1 MPNDPVSSHEFST
14 GCSNMKYL
22 LLICGLTI
30 ATLLNASVRI
40 GDITTYPNT
49 TPTSLTGYGLVVG
62 LAGTGDG
69 SKSTFTPQAFSSM
82 MKKFGLEVDA
92 SKLKLKNIAAV
103 MVTCEMPPGSKLG
116 SRLDALVS
124 SLGDASSL
132 QGGTLLRTVL
142 LDPWGEAVAEVQGPI
157 SIGGFNYESSGSRVS
172 QNHAVVGRI
181 PNGVVLFTDGERLP
195 APADTFVL
203 TLHQPD
209 LTMSVRIIDAVN
221 EAYPGAADV
230 IDPATVVVRI
240 PKALISASE
249 RFAFQSVISDITV
262 EPVAS
267 DRIVINERTGTLVV
281 GTGVTLMPAAVAH
294 GNLTVEIS
302 DRPVISQPNAF
313 NESGSTVVER
323 QSKISVE
330 HAGVGLKEVKGAAS
344 VGDVAKMLNSLGVS
358 PRDMIAIFQGLKE
371 AGALQAELVI
381 I

>member
-1 MPNDPVSSHEFST
+1 MPNAPESLLASLT
-14 GCSNMKYL
+14 GCSNMKN
-22 LLICGLTI
+22 LILIGVLMI
-30 ATLLNASVRI
+30 ATFAYSAVRI
-40 GDITTYPNT
+40 GDITNYPNT

-82 MKKFGLEVDA
+82 MKKFGLELDA
-92 SKLKLKNIAAV
+92 STLKLKNVAAV
-103 MVTCEMPPGSKLG
+103 MVTCEMPPGAKMG

-132 QGGTLLRTVL
+132 QGGTLLRSVL
-142 LDPWGEAVAEVQGPI
+142 LDPWGVAVAEVQGPL

-172 QNHAVVGRI
+172 RNHAVVGRI
-181 PNGVVLFTDGERLP
+181 PNGIVLYEDGDRLP
-195 APADTFVL
+195 APADTFVMS
-203 TLHQPD
+203 LHQPD
-209 LTMSVRIIDAVN
+209 LQLSVRIVEAVN
-221 EAYPGAADV
+221 EAYPGAAVV

-240 PKALISASE
+240 PDAIISVSE
-249 RFAFQSVISDITV
+249 RFAFQASVGDITV

-281 GTGVTLMPAAVAH
+281 GTGVTLMPAAIAH

-302 DRPVISQPNAF
+302 DQPTISQPNPF
-313 NESGSTVVER
+313 SQGTTVVER
-323 QSKISVE
+323 QSRISVE
-330 HAGVGLKEVKGAAS
+330 NAGVGLKEVSGAAS
-344 VGDVAKMLNSLGVS
+344 VGDVARMLNSLGVS

>member
-1 MPNDPVSSHEFST
+1 
-14 GCSNMKYL
+14 MKN
-22 LLICGLTI
+22 LIFVCGLTI
-30 ATLLNASVRI
+30 AILAQASVRI
-40 GDITTYPNT
+40 GDVTNYPNT

-69 SKSTFTPQAFSSM
+69 SKSSFTPQAFSSM

-92 SKLKLKNIAAV
+92 SKLKLKNVAAV

-124 SLGDASSL
+124 SLGDANSL

-142 LDPWGEAVAEVQGPI
+142 QDPWGEAVAEVQGPL

-172 QNHAVVGRI
+172 QNHSVVGRI

-195 APADTFVL
+195 APADTFVM
-203 TLHQPD
+203 TLQQPD
-209 LTMSVRIIDAVN
+209 LQLSVRIIDAIN

-240 PKALISASE
+240 PDALISASE
-249 RFAFQSVISDITV
+249 RFAFQSVIGDIRVDPV
-262 EPVAS
+262 ES

-302 DRPVISQPNAF
+302 DQPIISQPNAF
-313 NESGSTVVER
+313 NESGNTVVER

-330 HAGVGLKEVKGAAS
+330 HAGVGLKEISGAAS
-344 VGDVAKMLNSLGVS
+344 VGDVARMLNSLGVS

-371 AGALQAELVI
+371 AGALQAQLVI